1 MLKTYRLNF
10 SWDKDTEDWLRH
22 QKKGSTLNICC
33 GMSRVGDIRADLD
46 RTIDPDIVCDVHY
59 PPFRANSF
67 DTVICDPP
75 FSIYNRFRWLHGL
88 ARLVRYRLILSNP
101 STVINLR
108 RGRWTKTLYATES
121 ASGKWTRFLRL
132 WTFFDKIPLEA
143 SLQ

>member
-46 RTIDPDIVCDVHY
+46 KTVDPDIVCDVHY

-67 DTVICDPP
+67 DTVIW
-75 FSIYNRFRWLHGL
+75 RRW
-88 ARLVRYRLILSNP
+88 RLGVR
-101 STVINLR
+101 
-108 RGRWTKTLYATES
+108 GTKDVSCS
-121 ASGKWTRFLRL
+121 AG
-132 WTFFDKIPLEA
+132 A
-143 SLQ
+143 SAGCVGGGVSPG